1 MVGNDLGKAWPG
13 VSGTSGCGEVWA
25 QWIREKTLLPRPSLM
40 SEKKAYTVYQ
50 IFVGRMLPFLHS
62 SHKAALPNID
72 AFGKNLNFGENS
84 ARAPGKI
91 YRPRGVHPLP
101 PTNDFSEHAALPGGR
116 GRPFLRGEA
125 TAGFALLLF
134 FAAAAPG
141 PAFSFQGCVGR
152 RRRMRLVSTPPPLFP
167 LVPHKKEKRKL
178 FFFSTLK
185 FPPLRARLHFRVTCV
200 LGEA

>member
-91 YRPRGVHPLP
+91 YRPLTAPAVYTLSRPPMISQSMPLCLGEEADLFCGGKLLPVSHFCFFLP
-101 PTNDFSEHAALPGGR
+101 PPPQD
-116 GRPFLRGEA
+116 
-125 TAGFALLLF
+125 LLF
-134 FAAAAPG
+134 LFKG
-141 PAFSFQGCVGR
+141 VWGGDDGCV
-152 RRRMRLVSTPPPLFP
+152 
-167 LVPHKKEKRKL
+167 
-178 FFFSTLK
+178 
-185 FPPLRARLHFRVTCV
+185 
-200 LGEA
+200 